1 MFFAWRLVLS
11 IHLSHFHL
19 PCDKK
24 KTFFETLLQYLAK
37 KVGHNNHSLVTRAS
51 VLTLLDPE
59 PSSPHGW
66 LDLFLTCGQK
76 KRNKWISKIWIP
88 HNQSYQKCLWSK
100 FRQLFFCPSCV
111 FTTSNYLAEEA
122 SRIGLY
128 DEVSL
133 KWSAMIEYGRKH
145 SRGFYQSQGDNFSY
159 VVIRTPPCQKFNH
172 RRICHTKQ
180 GQNGW
185 SSLLLASCFWVSW
198 ARRSCEC
205 IISLSCLV
213 GICIS
218 RNQINCQKEC
228 NIEMFR
234 YVISHT
240 ECGLT

>member
-1 MFFAWRLVLS
+1 MWQKKRFLRLCYNTLQKRLS
-11 IHLSHFHL
+11 TIIIV
-19 PCDKK
+19 
-24 KTFFETLLQYLAK
+24 YLHEK
-37 KVGHNNHSLVTRAS
+37 S

-59 PSSPHGW
+59 TSSPRGW

-88 HNQSYQKCLWSK
+88 HNQSYQKCLWSM
-100 FRQLFFCPSCV
+100 FRQIFFCPSCV
-111 FTTSNYLAEEA
+111 CTTSNYLAEEA

-133 KWSAMIEYGRKH
+133 KWSAMIEIYGRKN

-159 VVIRTPPCQKFNH
+159 VVIRTPLCQKFNH
-172 RRICHTKQ
+172 RRICHTKR
-180 GQNGW
+180 GQNGR

-218 RNQINCQKEC
+218 RNQINRQKNAILKC
-228 NIEMFR
+228 SATLFPRLN
-234 YVISHT
+234 VD
-240 ECGLT
+240 